1 MSLFSVRMK
10 NSPGSCVGV
19 SRPFCGSSEPQ
30 WALFFFYL
38 RVGFIVKLLRSDP
51 PPHQVIPHGV
61 SQGEVIVPGRGDVPV
76 LHQGEVQVA
85 VEALLQL
92 RHVLHLHDAPDADL
106 LALLLV
112 GQRFRHG
119 APGLRIACSGYKWS
133 WEVRRWH
140 IFTRRL
146 LLAPLLIGGWRGR
159 ARLKTRPFLQH
170 QEVAAQTN
178 YCLCLLLLFFFVV
191 FLHKIPKF
199 HLINQLKN
207 ESAAVQ
213 TPRQH
218 VS

>member
-30 WALFFFYL
+30 WALFFSFFFYL

-119 APGLRIACSGYKWS
+119 APGLRVACSGYKWS

-140 IFTRRL
+140 IFTRR
-146 LLAPLLIGGWRGR
+146 APPGATPDWWMEGAG
-159 ARLKTRPFLQH
+159 PFKDPPFS
-170 QEVAAQTN
+170 AASGSG
-178 YCLCLLLLFFFVV
+178 CSDKLLFVFIIVV
-191 FLHKIPKF
+191 FFLFFYIKSQNFI
-199 HLINQLKN
+199 
-207 ESAAVQ
+207 
-213 TPRQH
+213 
-218 VS
+218 